1 MYRRSLL
8 CIFMG
13 LTLLIPSISLSQTLE
28 IKDYTVASGDT
39 LWNISGKELGDPFLW
54 PKIWQE
60 NPNIANPDR
69 LYPGQKIRIPLRYA
83 QKEGQGKQ
91 VAGTEPGAAFP
102 AETPQKGEFAKKSG
116 VDKESSPAS
125 VPLRPLIDRNVL
137 VASGFIADS
146 VKGVGTIAGAPSQRI
161 VFGKYDIV
169 YVKIDK
175 PAKVGDRF
183 YILRKGEL
191 VRHPVTNKKMGY
203 LVEMLGVVEILRFE
217 YGDTLAKITEMF
229 NDIHSGDLLETYY
242 DISPPLTT
250 GEFRKPD
257 ITGYVVASRY
267 GHLGDAKL
275 NIVYIDKGLK
285 DGLDIGDTVKTL
297 NVIDDH
303 KIPSGAIQ
311 IISCRETTST
321 AVVLENYYSEILV
334 GNLITKLE

>member
-1 MYRRSLL
+1 MYMVL
-8 CIFMG
+8 I
-13 LTLLIPSISLSQTLE
+13 LLIPSISRSQTE
-28 IKDYTVASGDT
+28 DIKDYKVNSGDT

-60 NPNIANPDR
+60 NPKIANPDR
-69 LYPGQKIRIPLRYA
+69 IYPGQKIRIPLRYA
-83 QKEGQGKQ
+83 QKEEQEKQ
-91 VAGTEPGAAFP
+91 AVSAEPSP
-102 AETPQKGEFAKKSG
+102 VESPKVVEKAEKY
-116 VDKESSPAS
+116 SPS
-125 VPLRPLIDRNVL
+125 LKLRPLIDRSIL
-137 VASGFIADS
+137 VGSGYISDS

-161 VFGKYDIV
+161 MFGNNDIV
-169 YVKIDK
+169 YVKIDN
-175 PAKVGDRF
+175 PVKVGDRF

-217 YGDTLAKITEMF
+217 DGDTLAKITEMF
-229 NDIHSGDLLETYY
+229 SDIHSGDLLETYY
-242 DISPPLTT
+242 EISPPLTT
-250 GEFRKPD
+250 GVFRKPD
-257 ITGYVVASRY
+257 ITGYVVASHQ

-275 NIVYIDKGLK
+275 NIVYIDKGLN
-285 DGLDIGDTVKTL
+285 DGLDVGDTVKTL

-321 AVVLENYYSEILV
+321 AVVLENYYSEIVV

>member
-1 MYRRSLL
+1 MFRRSLL

-13 LTLLIPSISLSQTLE
+13 LTLLIPSISLSQAPE
-28 IKDYTVASGDT
+28 IKDYIIASGDT
-39 LWNISGKELGDPFLW
+39 LWNIAGKELGDPFLW

-60 NPNIANPDR
+60 NPDISNPDR

-83 QKEGQGKQ
+83 QKEGGEKQ
-91 VAGTEPGAAFP
+91 VAGTEPSAAIP
-102 AETPQKGEFAKKSG
+102 AEAPQKGELAEKAGADKK
-116 VDKESSPAS
+116 SSPAS
-125 VPLRPLIDRNVL
+125 VLLRPLIDRNVL
-137 VASGFIADS
+137 LASGFISDS
-146 VKGVGTIAGAPSQRI
+146 VKGVGTIAGAPSERI
-161 VFGKYDIV
+161 MFGNDDIV
-169 YVKIDK
+169 YVNIDK

-183 YILRKGEL
+183 YILRKAEL

-229 NDIHSGDLLETYY
+229 NDIHSGDLLEPYY
-242 DISPPLTT
+242 EISPPLTT

-267 GHLGDAKL
+267 GHLGNAKL

-285 DGLDIGDTVKTL
+285 DGVDIGDTMKTL
-297 NVIDDH
+297 NVVGDH